1 VGVLMSKRASKV
13 LVGDLLVKS
22 ELVSLAQFADAMPV
36 ALKTGLPVG
45 RVLIASGFLPED
57 SFRQVLT
64 LQSLIR
70 DRLISEE
77 VAIEALK
84 LIRKENIEL
93 DQALRKLGQEG
104 EFFEFTNRLGQLL
117 IDSGAITSTQR
128 DEALQ
133 VSMASGLPMA
143 RVLSLRGYVNEH
155 IAFIA
160 LIAQSLTRDD
170 RIKREK
176 AVELLKIVLGYLKH
190 GTNDQNFRGTL
201 AFGVKRANTI
211 RLGELLLLSGM
222 VPEAELISAVE
233 KGLSDEE
240 PLGQVL
246 IRVGL
251 VDEVGLSQALTVQE
265 MVNNGILSAHDATYV
280 LERVKSQG
288 VSVSKAIV
296 EQEKDKV
303 KNQSNKKEL
312 PKIELDQILACCGLI
327 TEKDT
332 ERVRDALAKD
342 AASLDSLLW
351 ELGVKEEVVKAA
363 SQCLNL
369 VNSQKLSEE
378 EATFVLFIL
387 TLCAASGESKN
398 LDSILNE
405 LGWQ

>member
-1 VGVLMSKRASKV
+1 MGVPISKRASKV

-64 LQSLIR
+64 MQSLIR

-77 VAIEALK
+77 VAVEALK
-84 LIRKENIEL
+84 LIATEKLEIGE
-93 DQALRKLGQEG
+93 ALKKLGQEG

-117 IDSGAITSTQR
+117 IESGAITATQR
-128 DEALQ
+128 DDALG
-133 VSMASGLPMA
+133 VSVASGLPMA

-160 LIAQSLTRDD
+160 LIAQALMRDG

-176 AVELLKIVLGYLKH
+176 AVELLKIVQGYLKH
-190 GTNDQNFRGTL
+190 GSNDKNFRGTL

-222 VPEAELISAVE
+222 VQEAELVSAVE

-251 VDEVGLSQALTVQE
+251 VDDVGLSQALTVQE

-296 EQEKDKV
+296 EQEKDKA
-303 KNQSNKKEL
+303 KNQTQRKEI
-312 PKIELDQILACCGLI
+312 KIELDQILACCGLI
-327 TEKDT
+327 SEVDA
-332 ERVRDALAKD
+332 ERVRELMSHDDAGLDKLLA
-342 AASLDSLLW
+342 
-351 ELGVKEEVVKAA
+351 ELGVQEAIVRAA
-363 SQCLNL
+363 SECLKL

-387 TLCAASGESKN
+387 TLSEASGESKS
-398 LDSILNE
+398 LDAILKE
-405 LGWQ
+405 LGW

>member
-1 VGVLMSKRASKV
+1 MSKKASKV

-57 SFRQVLT
+57 HFRQVLT
-64 LQSLIR
+64 VQSLIR

-77 VAIEALK
+77 VAIDALK
-84 LIRKENIEL
+84 LIAKENVEL
-93 DQALRKLGQEG
+93 EPALKKLGQSG
-104 EFFEFTNRLGQLL
+104 DFFEFTNRLGQLL
-117 IDSGAITSTQR
+117 IDSGAITAAQR
-128 DEALQ
+128 DEALG
-133 VSMASGLPMA
+133 VSIASGLPLA
-143 RVLSLRGYVNEH
+143 RVLSLRGYVSEH
-155 IAFIA
+155 IAFMA
-160 LIAQSLTRDD
+160 LIAQSLMRDG
-170 RIKREK
+170 RLKREK
-176 AVELLKIVLGYLKH
+176 AVELLKIVHAYLKNGH
-190 GTNDQNFRGTL
+190 HDGNFRGTL
-201 AFGVKRANTI
+201 AFGVQRANTI

-222 VPEAELISAVE
+222 VPEAELIAAVE

-251 VDEVGLSQALTVQE
+251 VDDVGLSQALTVQE

-280 LERVKSQG
+280 LERVKLQG

-303 KNQSNKKEL
+303 KTHGKNKDHV
-312 PKIELDQILACCGLI
+312 KIELDQILACCGLI
-327 TEKDT
+327 AASDV
-332 ERVRDALAKD
+332 ERVREAMSKDPAQVDHLLAD
-342 AASLDSLLW
+342 
-351 ELGVKEEVVKAA
+351 LGVKADVSSAA
-363 SQCLNL
+363 AQCIAL
-369 VNSQKLSEE
+369 VNQQKLTEE

-387 TLCAASGESKN
+387 ALCSARGDARS
-398 LDSILNE
+398 LPSILQE

>member
-1 VGVLMSKRASKV
+1 MSKRASKV

-70 DRLISEE
+70 DRLITEE

-84 LIRKENIEL
+84 LIAKEKIDL
-93 DQALRKLGQEG
+93 DQALKKLGHEG
-104 EFFEFTNRLGQLL
+104 EFFEVTNRLGQLL
-117 IDSGAITSTQR
+117 IDSGAITASQR
-128 DEALQ
+128 DEALA
-133 VSMASGLPMA
+133 VSMASGLPLA

-155 IAFIA
+155 ISFLA
-160 LIAQSLTRDD
+160 LIAQALMRDN
-170 RIKREK
+170 RIQRAK
-176 AVELLKIVLGYLKH
+176 AIELLKIVQGYLKQGASDH
-190 GTNDQNFRGTL
+190 NFRGTL
-201 AFGVKRANTI
+201 AFGVKRTNTI

-222 VPEAELISAVE
+222 VPEADLVAAVE

-251 VDEVGLSQALTVQE
+251 VDDVGLSQALTVQE

-303 KNQSNKKEL
+303 KGGKQKEQA
-312 PKIELDQILACCGLI
+312 KVELDQILACCGLI
-327 TEKDT
+327 SEKDT
-332 ERVRDALAKD
+332 ERVRQALGKDSAAVDAVL
-342 AASLDSLLW
+342 S
-351 ELGVKEEVVKAA
+351 ELGVKADVAHAA
-363 SQCLNL
+363 SECLSL

-387 TLCAASGESKN
+387 ALCAASGEPKS
-398 LDSILNE
+398 LESILKE
-405 LGWQ
+405 LGWQK

>member
-70 DRLISEE
+70 DRLVTEE

-84 LIRKENIEL
+84 LIGKENLDL
-93 DQALRKLGQEG
+93 DQALKKLGQEG

-117 IDSGAITSTQR
+117 IDSGAITSAQR
-128 DEALQ
+128 DEALS
-133 VSMASGLPMA
+133 VSMASGLPLA

-155 IAFIA
+155 IAFLA
-160 LIAQSLTRDD
+160 LIAQALTRDN
-170 RIKREK
+170 RMKREK
-176 AVELLKIVLGYLKH
+176 AVELLKIVQGYLKQ
-190 GTNDQNFRGTL
+190 GTSDHNFRGTL
-201 AFGVKRANTI
+201 AFGVKRTNTI

-222 VPEAELISAVE
+222 VPESDLVSAVE

-251 VDEVGLSQALTVQE
+251 VDDIGLSQALTVQE

-303 KNQSNKKEL
+303 KNHGKGKDQAKV
-312 PKIELDQILACCGLI
+312 ELDQILACCGLI
-327 TEKDT
+327 SEKDT
-332 ERVRDALAKD
+332 EAVRKAMNSDGGSVDAVLTD
-342 AASLDSLLW
+342 
-351 ELGVKEEVVKAA
+351 LGVKSDVIKAA
-363 SQCLNL
+363 SECLTL
-369 VNSQKLSEE
+369 VNNQKLSEE

-387 TLCAASGESKN
+387 ALCAASGEPKT
-398 LDSILNE
+398 LDSILKE
-405 LGWQ
+405 LGWN

>member
-1 VGVLMSKRASKV
+1 MGVLMSKRASKV

-70 DRLISEE
+70 DRLITEE

-84 LIRKENIEL
+84 LIGKENIDL
-93 DQALRKLGQEG
+93 DQALKKLGQEG

-117 IDSGAITSTQR
+117 IDSGAITATQR
-128 DEALQ
+128 DEALG
-133 VSMASGLPMA
+133 VSMASGLPLA

-155 IAFIA
+155 IAFLA
-160 LIAQSLTRDD
+160 LIAQSLTRDN

-176 AVELLKIVLGYLKH
+176 AVELLKIVQGYLKQGSSDH
-190 GTNDQNFRGTL
+190 NFRGTL
-201 AFGVKRANTI
+201 AFGVKRTNTI

-222 VPEAELISAVE
+222 VPEDDLVAAVE

-251 VDEVGLSQALTVQE
+251 VDDIGLSQALTVQE

-303 KNQSNKKEL
+303 KNHGKGKDQ
-312 PKIELDQILACCGLI
+312 PKVELDQILACCGLI
-327 TEKDT
+327 SEKDT
-332 ERVRDALAKD
+332 EVVRQALAKD
-342 AASLDSLLW
+342 GGSVDGVLA
-351 ELGVKEEVVKAA
+351 ELGVKAEVINAA
-363 SQCLNL
+363 AQCLVL
-369 VNSQKLSEE
+369 VNNQKLSEE
-378 EATFVLFIL
+378 EATFLLFIMA
-387 TLCAASGESKN
+387 LCAASGEPKT
-398 LDSILNE
+398 LDSILKE